1 MGQAGS
7 RQRNSSGRLSMSTA
21 GKSEVNLEIS
31 AGFFRISTDTVVYNI
46 TVLGGQ
52 ETGATQVVR
61 HILAEEKPPV
71 PILAAPEPE
80 AGDSALARLAVGAEG
95 DDYYKTVSND
105 IFNDIGKLAKSLS
118 STMGEIPLED
128 RRRKRVE
135 LDEAGEKIED
145 AKNQLHDIVSM
156 TEKATMEIMDQV
168 EKVQNQTD
176 GVKELLLSLKTH
188 NAFQTE
194 AIANGEACAQSAAV
208 TMQNLQEK
216 IGQANALIVAL
227 QESGGAVVE
236 EASAG
241 EVIDLAGA
249 APEMV
254 KRTRYLFALDTIFQ
268 TMYELCTNEAVK
280 THITAA
286 RKKAGEIFDHHG
298 FVDAMGEKIRDLAP
312 DSDNFFTVPLSDV
325 LSALLA
331 ACSDQKTQ
339 NLLKK
344 MDINQTEIFLDQSL
358 PLEVPLTEEIEEA
371 APAPAATAQPE
382 AVQSNPDA
390 PGGTAQVADPRVAE
404 LGGMLAESLALA
416 GELTESLAQM
426 RSGQVPGMSQMTIE
440 DQNDIFK
447 KIEDAFNVAS
457 AITDDISR
465 ITEALSFQDLSGQQI
480 LKIIKLLT
488 DFQVHL
494 LAIVVSFGSQ
504 LKTKE
509 KNAGIT
515 VEESKRIAQE
525 DVDRYLKSMTSEE
538 VGGDGAL
545 DQNAVNDL
553 LQGLGF

>member
-1 MGQAGS
+1 
-7 RQRNSSGRLSMSTA
+7 MSTA

-46 TVLGGQ
+46 TVLGGE
-52 ETGATQVVR
+52 ETGASQVVR
-61 HILAEEKPPV
+61 HILAEEKSPV
-71 PILAAPEPE
+71 PVLAAPEPATE
-80 AGDSALARLAVGAEG
+80 DAASARMAVGAEE
-95 DDYYKTVSND
+95 DDYYKQVSND

-118 STMGEIPLED
+118 STMGEIPMED
-128 RRRKRVE
+128 RRMKRVE

-156 TEKATMEIMDQV
+156 TERATMEIMDQV

-176 GVKELLLSLKTH
+176 GVKDLLLSLKTH

-194 AIANGEACAQSAAV
+194 AIANGAAGAQSAAV
-208 TMQNLQEK
+208 TLKNLQEK

-227 QESGGAVVE
+227 QEDASAEGE
-236 EASAG
+236 EIGAG
-241 EVIDLAGA
+241 EVLDLAEA

-268 TMYELCTNEAVK
+268 TMYELCTNETVK

-286 RKKAGEIFDHHG
+286 RKRAEEIFDHNG
-298 FVDAMGEKIRDLAP
+298 FVDALGEKIKDLAP
-312 DSDNFFTVPLSDV
+312 DDNFFTVPLSDV
-325 LSALLA
+325 LAALLSS
-331 ACSDQKTQ
+331 CSDPKTQ

-344 MDINQTEIFLDQSL
+344 MDLNQAEIFLDQSL
-358 PLEVPLTEEIEEA
+358 PLEVPPTEEIEEA
-371 APAPAATAQPE
+371 VPASAATVSAEAVVAAPAPA
-382 AVQSNPDA
+382 
-390 PGGTAQVADPRVAE
+390 PGSDPRVAE
-404 LGGMLAESLALA
+404 LGSMLAESLTLA
-416 GELTESLAQM
+416 GELTESLEQM
-426 RSGQVPGMSQMTIE
+426 RSGQVPGMSKMTIE

-447 KIEDAFNVAS
+447 KIEDAFDVAS

-488 DFQVHL
+488 DFQVQL

-504 LKTKE
+504 LKIKE

-515 VEESKRIAQE
+515 VEESKRIAQA
-525 DVDRYLKSMTSEE
+525 DVDKYLNSMTIGE
-538 VGGDGAL
+538 VGGEGSL

>member
-1 MGQAGS
+1 
-7 RQRNSSGRLSMSTA
+7 MSTA

-61 HILAEEKPPV
+61 HILAEEKSPV
-71 PILAAPEPE
+71 PVLAAPAPELEPVDLGRM
-80 AGDSALARLAVGAEG
+80 AGGAEG
-95 DDYYKTVSND
+95 DDYYKQVSTD

-118 STMGEIPLED
+118 STMGEIPMED
-128 RRRKRVE
+128 RRMKRVE

-145 AKNQLHDIVSM
+145 AKNQLQDIVSM
-156 TEKATMEIMDQV
+156 TERATMEIMDQV

-194 AIANGEACAQSAAV
+194 AMANGEAGAQSAAV
-208 TMQNLQEK
+208 TLQNLQEK

-227 QESGGAVVE
+227 QESAGAGGE
-236 EASAG
+236 EAGAG
-241 EVIDLAGA
+241 VVFDLAEA
-249 APEMV
+249 VPEMV

-280 THITAA
+280 THITGA
-286 RKKAGEIFDHHG
+286 RKNAEEIFDRNG
-298 FVDAMGEKIRDLAP
+298 FVEAMGEKIRDLAP

-325 LSALLA
+325 LSALLT
-331 ACSDQKTQ
+331 ACSDTKTQ

-344 MDINQTEIFLDQSL
+344 MNLNQAEIFLDQSL
-358 PLEVPLTEEIEEA
+358 PLEVPPTEEIEEA
-371 APAPAATAQPE
+371 AVPASAETSQLE
-382 AVQSNPDA
+382 AGQSA
-390 PGGTAQVADPRVAE
+390 PVASQVADPRVAE
-404 LGGMLAESLALA
+404 LGSMLAESLALA
-416 GELTESLAQM
+416 GELTENLAQM
-426 RSGQVPGMSQMTIE
+426 QSGQIPGMSKMTIE

-447 KIEDAFNVAS
+447 KIEDAFQVAS
-457 AITDDISR
+457 SITDDISR

-488 DFQVHL
+488 DFQVQL

-504 LKTKE
+504 LKMKE

-525 DVDRYLKSMTSEE
+525 DVDKYLNSMTTGQ
-538 VGGDGAL
+538 VGGEGSL
-545 DQNAVNDL
+545 DQDAVNDL

>member
-1 MGQAGS
+1 
-7 RQRNSSGRLSMSTA
+7 MSTA

-61 HILAEEKPPV
+61 HILAEEKPSVPV
-71 PILAAPEPE
+71 LAAPEPAA
-80 AGDSALARLAVGAEG
+80 AGTDLALLAGGAEE
-95 DDYYKTVSND
+95 DDYYKKVSTD

-128 RRRKRVE
+128 RRMKRVE

-156 TEKATMEIMDQV
+156 TERATMEIMDQV

-176 GVKELLLSLKTH
+176 GVKDLLLSLKTH
-188 NAFQTE
+188 NAFQ
-194 AIANGEACAQSAAV
+194 AAAVVAGEERGQSAAV
-208 TMQNLQEK
+208 TLQNLQEK

-227 QESGGAVVE
+227 QEDGGAGG
-236 EASAG
+236 G
-241 EVIDLAGA
+241 EVSGEEVLDLAEA

-254 KRTRYLFALDTIFQ
+254 TRTRYLFSLDTIFQ
-268 TMYELCTNEAVK
+268 TMYELCTNETVK

-286 RKKAGEIFDHHG
+286 RKKAGEIFDHNG
-298 FVDAMGEKIRDLAP
+298 FVDAMGEKTRDLAP
-312 DSDNFFTVPLSDV
+312 DSDNFFAVPLSDV
-325 LSALLA
+325 LSALLT
-331 ACSDQKTQ
+331 ACSEQKTQ

-344 MDINQTEIFLDQSL
+344 IDMNQAEIFLDQSL
-358 PLEVPLTEEIEEA
+358 PLEVPPTEEIEEA
-371 APAPAATAQPE
+371 APVSAATAPPE
-382 AVQSNPDA
+382 ASQVA
-390 PGGTAQVADPRVAE
+390 PGATHGPDQRVAE
-404 LGGMLAESLALA
+404 VGTMLAESLALA
-416 GELTESLAQM
+416 GELTENLARMQ
-426 RSGQVPGMSQMTIE
+426 SGQASGMSQMTID
-440 DQNDIFK
+440 DQNDIFQ
-447 KIEDAFNVAS
+447 KIEDAFQVAS
-457 AITDDISR
+457 SITDDISR

-488 DFQVHL
+488 DFQVQL

-525 DVDRYLKSMTSEE
+525 DVDRYLKSMTTEE
-538 VGGDGAL
+538 VGGDGSL
-545 DQNAVNDL
+545 DQDAVNDL
-553 LQGLGF
+553 LKGLGF

>member
-1 MGQAGS
+1 MGQPGS
-7 RQRNSSGRLSMSTA
+7 RERNSSGRLSMSTA

-46 TVLGGQ
+46 TVLGGG

-71 PILAAPEPE
+71 PILAAPEPARE
-80 AGDSALARLAVGAEG
+80 DMVVAPLAAGAEG
-95 DDYYKTVSND
+95 DDYYKQVSND

-128 RRRKRVE
+128 RRMKRVE

-156 TEKATMEIMDQV
+156 TERATMEIMDQV

-176 GVKELLLSLKTH
+176 GVKDLLLSLKTH

-194 AIANGEACAQSAAV
+194 AIAAGEAGAQSAIV
-208 TMQNLQEK
+208 TLQNLQEK

-227 QESGGAVVE
+227 QESAGAGGE
-236 EASAG
+236 EAG
-241 EVIDLAGA
+241 VVLDLAEA

-268 TMYELCTNEAVK
+268 TMYELCTNETVK
-280 THITAA
+280 THITGA
-286 RKKAGEIFDHHG
+286 RKNAGEIFDHSG

-312 DSDNFFTVPLSDV
+312 DSDNFFTVPLGDV

-331 ACSDQKTQ
+331 ACSDPKTQ

-344 MDINQTEIFLDQSL
+344 MNLNQAEIFLDQNL
-358 PLEVPLTEEIEEA
+358 PLEVPPTEEIEEA
-371 APAPAATAQPE
+371 APASVVTSPLDAVQTGPAAPQ
-382 AVQSNPDA
+382 
-390 PGGTAQVADPRVAE
+390 GADPRFAE
-404 LGGMLAESLALA
+404 LGGMLAESLTLA
-416 GELTESLAQM
+416 GDLTESLEQM
-426 RSGQVPGMSQMTIE
+426 RSGQVPGMSKMTIE
-440 DQNDIFK
+440 DQRDIFK
-447 KIEDAFNVAS
+447 KIEDAFEVAS

-488 DFQVHL
+488 DFQVQL

-504 LKTKE
+504 LKIKE

-525 DVDRYLKSMTSEE
+525 DVDKYLNSMTTGE
-538 VGGDGAL
+538 VGGEGSL
-545 DQNAVNDL
+545 DQDAVNDL
-553 LQGLGF
+553 LKGLGF

>member
-1 MGQAGS
+1 
-7 RQRNSSGRLSMSTA
+7 MSTA

-46 TVLGGQ
+46 TVLGGG

-61 HILAEEKPPV
+61 HILAEENPSV
-71 PILAAPEPE
+71 PILAAPEQ
-80 AGDSALARLAVGAEG
+80 GGLALAPQAVAVAG
-95 DDYYKTVSND
+95 DDYYKTVSTD

-128 RRRKRVE
+128 RRMKRVE

-156 TEKATMEIMDQV
+156 TERATMEIMDQV

-188 NAFQTE
+188 SAFQAAVVE
-194 AIANGEACAQSAAV
+194 AGEAGAQSATA
-208 TMQNLQEK
+208 TLQNLQEK
-216 IGQANALIVAL
+216 IIQANALIAAI
-227 QESGGAVVE
+227 QEDAGPASEDVSAGAVL
-236 EASAG
+236 
-241 EVIDLAGA
+241 DLAQA
-249 APEMV
+249 APEMI

-268 TMYELCTNEAVK
+268 TMYELCTNETVK

-286 RKKAGEIFDHHG
+286 RKKAGDIFDHNV
-298 FVDAMGEKIRDLAP
+298 FVDALGERIKNLAP

-325 LSALLA
+325 LSALLS

-344 MDINQTEIFLDQSL
+344 MDLNQAEIFLDQSL
-358 PLEVPLTEEIEEA
+358 PLEVPPTEEIEEA
-371 APAPAATAQPE
+371 APASAAPAQEAVVSPPAAAQGP
-382 AVQSNPDA
+382 
-390 PGGTAQVADPRVAE
+390 DPRVAE
-404 LGGMLAESLALA
+404 LGGMLAESLTLA
-416 GELTESLAQM
+416 GELTESLEQM
-426 RSGQVPGMSQMTIE
+426 RSGQTPGMSKMTIE
-440 DQNDIFK
+440 DQNEIFQ

-457 AITDDISR
+457 AITDEISR

-488 DFQVHL
+488 DFQVQL

-504 LKTKE
+504 LKIKE
-509 KNAGIT
+509 QNATIT

-525 DVDRYLKSMTSEE
+525 DVDKYLNSMTTGE
-538 VGGDGAL
+538 VGGEGAL

-553 LQGLGF
+553 LKGLGF

>member
-1 MGQAGS
+1 
-7 RQRNSSGRLSMSTA
+7 MSTA

-46 TVLGGQ
+46 TVLGGG

-61 HILAEEKPPV
+61 HILAEEKPSV
-71 PILAAPEPE
+71 PILAAPEP
-80 AGDSALARLAVGAEG
+80 ATKTVAVSSQAVGAEE
-95 DDYYKTVSND
+95 DDYYKQVSND

-118 STMGEIPLED
+118 STMGEIPMED
-128 RRRKRVE
+128 RRMKRVE

-156 TEKATMEIMDQV
+156 TERATMEIMDQV

-176 GVKELLLSLKTH
+176 GVKDLLLSLKTH

-194 AIANGEACAQSAAV
+194 AIANGEAGAQSAAA
-208 TMQNLQEK
+208 TLQNLQEK
-216 IGQANALIVAL
+216 IGQANALVVAL
-227 QESGGAVVE
+227 RESAGAGGEEAGAGAVL
-236 EASAG
+236 
-241 EVIDLAGA
+241 DLAEA

-268 TMYELCTNEAVK
+268 TMYELCTNETVK
-280 THITAA
+280 THITGA
-286 RKKAGEIFDHHG
+286 RKNAAEIFDHNG
-298 FVDAMGEKIRDLAP
+298 FVDAMGEKIRNLAP

-325 LSALLA
+325 LSALLT
-331 ACSDQKTQ
+331 ACSDTKTQ

-344 MDINQTEIFLDQSL
+344 MNINQAEIFLDQNL
-358 PLEVPLTEEIEEA
+358 PLEVPPTEEIEEA
-371 APAPAATAQPE
+371 APASAATPAPE
-382 AVQSNPDA
+382 AVQANPA
-390 PGGTAQVADPRVAE
+390 IPQGADPRVAE
-404 LGGMLAESLALA
+404 LGGMLAESLTLA
-416 GELTESLAQM
+416 GELTESLEQI
-426 RSGQVPGMSQMTIE
+426 RSGQAPGMSKMTIE

-447 KIEDAFNVAS
+447 KIEDAFDVAS

-488 DFQVHL
+488 DFQVQL

-504 LKTKE
+504 LKIKE

-525 DVDRYLKSMTSEE
+525 DVDKYLNSMTTGE
-538 VGGDGAL
+538 VGGEGSL
-545 DQNAVNDL
+545 DQDAVNDL
-553 LQGLGF
+553 LKGLGF

>member
-7 RQRNSSGRLSMSTA
+7 RQRNSSGRVSMSTA

-71 PILAAPEPE
+71 PVLAVPEP
-80 AGDSALARLAVGAEG
+80 AGGGTDLARLAGGAEE
-95 DDYYKTVSND
+95 DDYYKKVSTD

-128 RRRKRVE
+128 RRMKRVE

-156 TEKATMEIMDQV
+156 TERATMEIMDQV

-176 GVKELLLSLKTH
+176 GVKDLLLSLKTH
-188 NAFQTE
+188 NAFQ
-194 AIANGEACAQSAAV
+194 AAAVVAGEEGGQSAAV
-208 TMQNLQEK
+208 TLQNLQEK

-227 QESGGAVVE
+227 QEDGGAGGGEVSGG
-236 EASAG
+236 
-241 EVIDLAGA
+241 EVLDLAEA

-254 KRTRYLFALDTIFQ
+254 TRTRYLFSLDTIFQ
-268 TMYELCTNEAVK
+268 TMYELCTNETVK

-286 RKKAGEIFDHHG
+286 RKKAGEIFDHNG

-325 LSALLA
+325 LSALLT
-331 ACSDQKTQ
+331 ACSEQKTQ

-344 MDINQTEIFLDQSL
+344 MDMNQAEIFLDQSL
-358 PLEVPLTEEIEEA
+358 PLEVPPTEEIEEA
-371 APAPAATAQPE
+371 APVSAATAPAE
-382 AVQSNPDA
+382 ASQAA
-390 PGGTAQVADPRVAE
+390 PGATQGSDQRVAE
-404 LGGMLAESLALA
+404 VGTMLAESLALA
-416 GELTESLAQM
+416 GELTENLARMQ
-426 RSGQVPGMSQMTIE
+426 SGRASGMSQMTID
-440 DQNDIFK
+440 DQNDIFQ
-447 KIEDAFNVAS
+447 KIEDAFQVAS
-457 AITDDISR
+457 SITDDISR

-488 DFQVHL
+488 DFQVQL

-515 VEESKRIAQE
+515 VAESKRIAQE
-525 DVDRYLKSMTSEE
+525 DVDRYLKSMTTEE
-538 VGGDGAL
+538 VGGDGSL
-545 DQNAVNDL
+545 DQEAVNDL
-553 LQGLGF
+553 LKGLGF

>member
-1 MGQAGS
+1 
-7 RQRNSSGRLSMSTA
+7 MSTA

-46 TVLGGQ
+46 TVLGGG

-61 HILAEEKPPV
+61 QILAEEKSPLPV
-71 PILAAPEPE
+71 LAAPEPATE
-80 AGDSALARLAVGAEG
+80 EVAPSRLAVGAEE
-95 DDYYKTVSND
+95 DDYYKQVSND

-118 STMGEIPLED
+118 STMGEIPMED
-128 RRRKRVE
+128 RRMKRVE

-156 TEKATMEIMDQV
+156 TERATMEIMDQV

-176 GVKELLLSLKTH
+176 GVKDLLLSLKTH

-194 AIANGEACAQSAAV
+194 AIANGEAGAQSAAA
-208 TMQNLQEK
+208 TLQNLQEK

-227 QESGGAVVE
+227 QEDAGAGGE
-236 EASAG
+236 EIGAG
-241 EVIDLAGA
+241 EVLDLAEA

-268 TMYELCTNEAVK
+268 TMYELCTNETVK

-286 RKKAGEIFDHHG
+286 RKKAEEIFDHNG
-298 FVDAMGEKIRDLAP
+298 FVDAMGEKIKDLAP
-312 DSDNFFTVPLSDV
+312 DDNFFTVPLSDV
-325 LSALLA
+325 LAALLSS
-331 ACSDQKTQ
+331 CSDPKTQ

-344 MDINQTEIFLDQSL
+344 MDLNQAEIFLDQSL
-358 PLEVPLTEEIEEA
+358 PLEVPPIEEIEEA
-371 APAPAATAQPE
+371 APAAAATVPAE
-382 AVQSNPDA
+382 AVVSAPA
-390 PGGTAQVADPRVAE
+390 PGSDPRVAE
-404 LGGMLAESLALA
+404 LGSMLAESLTLA
-416 GELTESLAQM
+416 GELTESLEQM
-426 RSGQVPGMSQMTIE
+426 RSGQVPGMSKMTIE

-447 KIEDAFNVAS
+447 KIEDAFDVAS

-488 DFQVHL
+488 DFQVQL

-504 LKTKE
+504 LKIKE

-515 VEESKRIAQE
+515 VEESKRIAQA
-525 DVDRYLKSMTSEE
+525 DVDKYLNSMTTGE
-538 VGGDGAL
+538 VGGEGSL

>member
-1 MGQAGS
+1 MGQPGS
-7 RQRNSSGRLSMSTA
+7 RQGNSSGRLSMSTA

-46 TVLGGQ
+46 TVLGGG

-61 HILAEEKPPV
+61 QILAEEKSPV
-71 PILAAPEPE
+71 PVLAAPEPE
-80 AGDSALARLAVGAEG
+80 LKDMDLGQLAASTVG
-95 DDYYKTVSND
+95 DDYYKKVSTD

-128 RRRKRVE
+128 RRMKRVE

-156 TEKATMEIMDQV
+156 TERATMEIMDQV

-188 NAFQTE
+188 SAFQ
-194 AIANGEACAQSAAV
+194 AAAV
-208 TMQNLQEK
+208 EAGEEGARSATATLQNLQEK
-216 IGQANALIVAL
+216 IGQANALIAAL
-227 QESGGAVVE
+227 QEGAGPVAEEVSAGAVL
-236 EASAG
+236 
-241 EVIDLAGA
+241 DLAEA

-268 TMYELCTNEAVK
+268 TMYELCTNETVK
-280 THITAA
+280 THITGA
-286 RKKAGEIFDHHG
+286 RKKAEEIFDHNA
-298 FVDAMGEKIRDLAP
+298 FVDALGERIKNLAP

-344 MDINQTEIFLDQSL
+344 MDLNQAEIFLDQSL
-358 PLEVPLTEEIEEA
+358 PLEVPPTEEIEEA
-371 APAPAATAQPE
+371 VPAPAAAPPE
-382 AVQSNPDA
+382 AVVSA
-390 PGGTAQVADPRVAE
+390 PVAAQGPDPRVAE

-416 GELTESLAQM
+416 GELTGSLEQM
-426 RSGQVPGMSQMTIE
+426 RSGQAPGMSKMTIE
-440 DQNDIFK
+440 DQNEIFQ
-447 KIEDAFNVAS
+447 KIEDAFDVAS
-457 AITDDISR
+457 AITEEISR

-488 DFQVHL
+488 DFQVQL

-504 LKTKE
+504 LKVKE
-509 KNAGIT
+509 QNAKIT

-525 DVDRYLKSMTSEE
+525 DVDKYLNSMTTGE
-538 VGGDGAL
+538 VGGEGSL

-553 LQGLGF
+553 LKGLGF

>member
-1 MGQAGS
+1 
-7 RQRNSSGRLSMSTA
+7 MSTA

-46 TVLGGQ
+46 TVLGGG

-61 HILAEEKPPV
+61 QILAEEKSPV
-71 PILAAPEPE
+71 PVLAAPGPE
-80 AGDSALARLAVGAEG
+80 LKDMDLAQLAAGAVE
-95 DDYYKTVSND
+95 DDYYKKVSTD

-128 RRRKRVE
+128 RRMKRVE

-156 TEKATMEIMDQV
+156 TERATMEIMDQV

-188 NAFQTE
+188 SAFQAAAVE
-194 AIANGEACAQSAAV
+194 AGEAGAQSATA
-208 TMQNLQEK
+208 TLQNLQEK
-216 IGQANALIVAL
+216 IVQANMLIAAM
-227 QESGGAVVE
+227 QEDGGPAVEEVSAGAVL
-236 EASAG
+236 
-241 EVIDLAGA
+241 DLAEV

-268 TMYELCTNEAVK
+268 TMYELCTNETVK
-280 THITAA
+280 THITGA
-286 RKKAGEIFDHHG
+286 RKKAEEIFDHNA
-298 FVDAMGEKIRDLAP
+298 FVDALGERIKNLAP

-331 ACSDQKTQ
+331 ACSDSKTQ

-344 MDINQTEIFLDQSL
+344 MDINQAEIFLDQSL
-358 PLEVPLTEEIEEA
+358 PLEVPPTEEIEEA
-371 APAPAATAQPE
+371 APASAAAAPPE
-382 AVQSNPDA
+382 AVVSA
-390 PGGTAQVADPRVAE
+390 PAAVRGPDPRVGE

-416 GELTESLAQM
+416 GELTESLEQM
-426 RSGQVPGMSQMTIE
+426 RSGQAAPGMSLMTIE
-440 DQNDIFK
+440 DQNEIFQ

-457 AITDDISR
+457 VITDEISR

-488 DFQVHL
+488 DFQVQL

-504 LKTKE
+504 LKIKE
-509 KNAGIT
+509 QNATIT

-525 DVDRYLKSMTSEE
+525 DVDKYLNSMTTGE
-538 VGGDGAL
+538 VGGEGAL
-545 DQNAVNDL
+545 DQDAVNDL
-553 LQGLGF
+553 LKGLGF

>member
-1 MGQAGS
+1 
-7 RQRNSSGRLSMSTA
+7 MSTA

-46 TVLGGQ
+46 TVLGGG

-61 HILAEEKPPV
+61 QILAEEKPAV
-71 PILAAPEPE
+71 PFLAAPEPATE
-80 AGDSALARLAVGAEG
+80 SAASSRLAAEADE
-95 DDYYKTVSND
+95 DDYYKQVSND

-118 STMGEIPLED
+118 STMGEIPMED
-128 RRRKRVE
+128 RRMKRVE

-156 TEKATMEIMDQV
+156 TERATMEIMDQV

-188 NAFQTE
+188 TAFQTE
-194 AIANGEACAQSAAV
+194 AIANGEAGAHSAAA
-208 TMQNLQEK
+208 TLHNLQEK

-227 QESGGAVVE
+227 QEDAGAGGE
-236 EASAG
+236 EITAG
-241 EVIDLAGA
+241 EVLDLAEA

-268 TMYELCTNEAVK
+268 TMYELCTNETVK

-286 RKKAGEIFDHHG
+286 RKRAEEIFDHQG
-298 FVDAMGEKIRDLAP
+298 FVEAMGEKIKDLVV
-312 DSDNFFTVPLSDV
+312 DDNFFTVPLSDV
-325 LSALLA
+325 LAALLSS
-331 ACSDQKTQ
+331 CSDAKTQ

-344 MDINQTEIFLDQSL
+344 MDINQAEIFLDQSL
-358 PLEVPLTEEIEEA
+358 PLEVPPIEEIEEA
-371 APAPAATAQPE
+371 APAGATTTAPSEAIAAAPASGQG
-382 AVQSNPDA
+382 S
-390 PGGTAQVADPRVAE
+390 DPRVAE
-404 LGGMLAESLALA
+404 LGSMLAESLTLA
-416 GELTESLAQM
+416 GELTESLEQM
-426 RSGQVPGMSQMTIE
+426 HSGQIPGMSKMTID

-447 KIEDAFNVAS
+447 KIEDAFGVAS
-457 AITDDISR
+457 SITDGISR

-488 DFQVHL
+488 DFQVQL

-504 LKTKE
+504 LKIKE

-515 VEESKRIAQE
+515 VAESKRIAQE
-525 DVDRYLKSMTSEE
+525 DVDKYLNSMTTGE
-538 VGGDGAL
+538 VGGEGSL
-545 DQNAVNDL
+545 DQDAVNDL
-553 LQGLGF
+553 LKGLGF

>member
-1 MGQAGS
+1 
-7 RQRNSSGRLSMSTA
+7 MSTA

-46 TVLGGQ
+46 TVLGGG

-61 HILAEEKPPV
+61 QILAEEKPAV
-71 PILAAPEPE
+71 PFLAAPEPATE
-80 AGDSALARLAVGAEG
+80 SAAPSPRLAAEADE
-95 DDYYKTVSND
+95 DDYYKQVSND

-118 STMGEIPLED
+118 STMGEIPMED
-128 RRRKRVE
+128 RRMKRVE

-156 TEKATMEIMDQV
+156 TERATMEIMDQV

-194 AIANGEACAQSAAV
+194 AIANGEAGAQSAAA
-208 TMQNLQEK
+208 TLHNLQEK

-227 QESGGAVVE
+227 QEDAGAGGE
-236 EASAG
+236 EITAG
-241 EVIDLAGA
+241 EVLDLAEA

-268 TMYELCTNEAVK
+268 TMYELCTNETVK
-280 THITAA
+280 THITGA
-286 RKKAGEIFDHHG
+286 RKRAEEIFDHQG
-298 FVDAMGEKIRDLAP
+298 FIEAMGEKIKNLVVD
-312 DSDNFFTVPLSDV
+312 DNFFTVPLSDV
-325 LSALLA
+325 LAALLSS
-331 ACSDQKTQ
+331 CSDPKTQ

-344 MDINQTEIFLDQSL
+344 MDLNQTEIFLDQSL
-358 PLEVPLTEEIEEA
+358 PLEVPPIEEIEEA
-371 APAPAATAQPE
+371 VPVVAATALSE
-382 AVQSNPDA
+382 AVASA
-390 PGGTAQVADPRVAE
+390 PASGQGSDPRVAE
-404 LGGMLAESLALA
+404 LGSMLEESLTLA
-416 GELTESLAQM
+416 GELTESLEQM
-426 RSGQVPGMSQMTIE
+426 HSGQIPGMSKMTIE

-447 KIEDAFNVAS
+447 KIEDAFDVAS
-457 AITDDISR
+457 SITDDISR

-488 DFQVHL
+488 DFQVQL

-504 LKTKE
+504 LKIKE

-515 VEESKRIAQE
+515 VAESKRIAQE
-525 DVDRYLKSMTSEE
+525 DVDKYLNSMTTGE
-538 VGGDGAL
+538 VGGEGSL
-545 DQNAVNDL
+545 DQGAVNDL

>member
-1 MGQAGS
+1 
-7 RQRNSSGRLSMSTA
+7 MSTA

-52 ETGATQVVR
+52 ESGATQVVR

-71 PILAAPEPE
+71 PSLAAPAPE
-80 AGDSALARLAVGAEG
+80 AGNFDLARLAGEALD
-95 DDYYKTVSND
+95 DDYYKKVSTD

-118 STMGEIPLED
+118 STMGEIPMED
-128 RRRKRVE
+128 RRMKRVE

-156 TEKATMEIMDQV
+156 TERATMEIMDQV

-188 NAFQTE
+188 SAFQ
-194 AIANGEACAQSAAV
+194 AAAAAAGEEGAQSATA
-208 TMQNLQEK
+208 TLNNLQEK
-216 IGQANALIVAL
+216 IVQANMLIAAL
-227 QESGGAVVE
+227 QEGGPAPTGEVV
-236 EASAG
+236 AAG
-241 EVIDLAGA
+241 EVIDLAEA
-249 APEMV
+249 APETV
-254 KRTRYLFALDTIFQ
+254 KRTRYLFSLDTIFQ
-268 TMYELCTNEAVK
+268 TMYELCTNETVK

-286 RKKAGEIFDHHG
+286 RKKSEEIFDHNG
-298 FVDAMGEKIRDLAP
+298 FVDAMGEKIKDLAP

-344 MDINQTEIFLDQSL
+344 MDLNQTEIFLDQSL
-358 PLEVPLTEEIEEA
+358 PLEAPPIEEIEEVL
-371 APAPAATAQPE
+371 PAPAVVRTETVA
-382 AVQSNPDA
+382 AV
-390 PGGTAQVADPRVAE
+390 PGVVQGVDPRVAE
-404 LGGMLAESLALA
+404 LGSMLAESLTMAEDLSEGLA
-416 GELTESLAQM
+416 
-426 RSGQVPGMSQMTIE
+426 RICSGQAPGMSLMTIE
-440 DQNDIFK
+440 DQNDIFQ
-447 KIEDAFNVAS
+447 KIEDAFQVAS
-457 AITDDISR
+457 SITDDISR

-488 DFQVHL
+488 DFQVQL

-504 LKTKE
+504 LKIKE
-509 KNAGIT
+509 QNARIT

-525 DVDRYLKSMTSEE
+525 DVDKYLSSMTTGE
-538 VGGDGAL
+538 VGGEGAL
-545 DQNAVNDL
+545 DQDAVNDL
-553 LQGLGF
+553 LKGLGF